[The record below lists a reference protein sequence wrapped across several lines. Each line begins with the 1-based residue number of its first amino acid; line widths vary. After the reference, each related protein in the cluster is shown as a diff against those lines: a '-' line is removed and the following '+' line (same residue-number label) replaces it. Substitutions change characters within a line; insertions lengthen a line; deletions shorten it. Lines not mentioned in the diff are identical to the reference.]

1 MPASPFASVVFLK
14 IQDFARRA
22 ASEQARLRAQL
33 EAVVAVTVAEIAPAR
48 RVVLEAGDGIAVAV
62 LGDPHGALRLA
73 ERALAASAAGLPLSA
88 GLNHGAVQV
97 VGTNGGNG
105 GMTGDGIAVAAAIAE
120 FAAPS
125 KLLASRAFRDAL
137 AERAPG
143 LEARLVAAGTFTDPG
158 LRGHELFSPDRGA
171 LARRRRRYAA
181 ASMLLVVAL
190 VGGGIGARI
199 AKDGRQPFVDSVA
212 KKVQPYWRDLQRKV
226 SF

>member
-1 MPASPFASVVFLK
+1 
-14 IQDFARRA
+14 
-22 ASEQARLRAQL
+22 
-33 EAVVAVTVAEIAPAR
+33 
-48 RVVLEAGDGIAVAV
+48 
-62 LGDPHGALRLA
+62 
-73 ERALAASAAGLPLSA
+73 
-88 GLNHGAVQV
+88 
-97 VGTNGGNG
+97 
-105 GMTGDGIAVAAAIAE
+105 MTGDGIAVAAAIAE

-181 ASMLLVVAL
+181 ASMVLVVAL
-190 VGGGIGARI
+190 IGGGIGARV
-199 AKDGRQPFVDSVA
+199 AKDGQQPFVDSVA
-212 KKVQPYWRDLQRKV
+212 KRVQPYWRDLQRKV